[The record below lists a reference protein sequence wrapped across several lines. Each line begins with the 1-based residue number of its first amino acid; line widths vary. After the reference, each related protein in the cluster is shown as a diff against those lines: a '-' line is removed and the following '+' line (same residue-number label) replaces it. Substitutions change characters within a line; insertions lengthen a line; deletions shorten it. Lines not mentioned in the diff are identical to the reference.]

1 MLNVKPS
8 SYWLEIMSMPSQTS
22 VRGVAC
28 FAVKQVFAFAPEI
41 SWGIKNMYT
50 PVHVGH
56 VQQHFQPSR
65 HLHLKLELQT
75 KKIREK
81 KQKLS
86 LFQLTKKTTFTFSH
100 HKKLPLWIFHL
111 PKNFHFHFLT
121 SPPVFPPFVGCPPP
135 RPPLPPSLQRR
146 RVLMTIINNFHYKT
160 IDRSLTLR
168 LGQRLYENLV
178 ECLIPRLTLP
188 PIFLAA
194 ALLYNSCF
202 RSPRSPAIY
211 IVSRWNFFSGE
222 ISGVM
227 ALSNVLF
234 EYPCE
239 CSRSI
244 LIHHSKIKILL
255 WDLAT

>member
-1 MLNVKPS
+1 
-8 SYWLEIMSMPSQTS
+8 
-22 VRGVAC
+22 
-28 FAVKQVFAFAPEI
+28 
-41 SWGIKNMYT
+41 MYT

-81 KQKLS
+81 TKTFTFSTHTKNNIHFLTPQKLS
-86 LFQLTKKTTFTFSH
+86 LWLFH
-100 HKKLPLWIFHL
+100 PL
-111 PKNFHFHFLT
+111 KNFHFHFLT

-135 RPPLPPSLQRR
+135 RPPLPPSLVSSIFRGGGCWSQ
-146 RVLMTIINNFHYKT
+146 
-160 IDRSLTLR
+160 SLTTFITKLLIGQFTLR
-168 LGQRLYENLV
+168 FGQRLSENLV
-178 ECLIPRLTLP
+178 ECLMPRLTLP

-194 ALLYNSCF
+194 ALLYNSCL

-227 ALSNVLF
+227 VLSTVLF

-244 LIHHSKIKILL
+244 LIHHSTLGCH
-255 WDLAT
+255 